1 MTETATTERPLL
13 LAPPSGDDA
22 VKIAVDNEFAKFKLD
37 ALGPMVVNSDGTL
50 SRIANW
56 VNMTPEE
63 QARTLRVLSA
73 RNKIRLAG
81 QQQKA
86 QNTSESVTTEN
97 Q

>member
-1 MTETATTERPLL
+1 MSEPATLERPLL
-13 LAPPSGDDA
+13 IAPPSSDDS
-22 VKIAVDNEFAKFKLD
+22 VKLDVENESAKFKLD
-37 ALGPMVVNSDGTL
+37 TLGPMVINTDGTL

-73 RNKIRLAG
+73 RNKIRLAD
-81 QQQKA
+81 QQKRE
-86 QNTSESVTTEN
+86 QNTSESTEA